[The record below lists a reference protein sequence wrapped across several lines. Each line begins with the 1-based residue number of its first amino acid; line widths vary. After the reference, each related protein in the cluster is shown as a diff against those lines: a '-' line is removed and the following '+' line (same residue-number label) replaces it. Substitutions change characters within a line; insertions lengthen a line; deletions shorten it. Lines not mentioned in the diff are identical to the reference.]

1 MSIDIV
7 IRQKGLFKKTLPLS
21 VILGDGLSCGVYEA
35 GYRLNQEDWERENAE
50 NGEIAVFAPQHKGR
64 GFTVTWTPTQ
74 KKGVALRAL
83 HPTCAYELK
92 AFYAAVARITDY
104 WNCSLEVDGNPMT
117 PAEFQAGLP
126 DMLEANNRYLDLFIE
141 KSIDK
146 EQYDSMTLFSA
157 LWPLEFG
164 AKEAAEVRD
173 APEGAPV
180 RFARWLHEMQSAD
193 TYYAVAGYMEED
205 DGIVSRFAFTEDCD
219 SLFPVKPSVPFGI
232 TGADGK
238 PLEVSRYE
246 VAIVATSTPSVSVIG
261 TIPYEAFIAALS
273 PDKVSYYDAKRVRI
287 APHSLSELKELI
299 SKASV

>member
-21 VILGDGLSCGVYEA
+21 VILGDNLACGVYEA
-35 GYRLNQEDWERENAE
+35 GYRLDPGEWKSED
-50 NGEIAVFAPQHKGR
+50 GEIVVYDPHHKGR
-64 GFTVTWTPTQ
+64 GFSVIWTPTQ
-74 KKGVALRAL
+74 KKGVTLRAL
-83 HPTCAYELK
+83 HPTSTYELK
-92 AFYAAVARITDY
+92 AFYATVARITDY

-117 PAEFQAGLP
+117 PAEFQAGLSN
-126 DMLEANNRYLDLFIE
+126 MLEANDRYLDLFIQE
-141 KSIDK
+141 SMDK
-146 EQYDSMTLFSA
+146 EPYESMTLFSA
-157 LWPLEFG
+157 FWPLEFG
-164 AKEAAEVRD
+164 SKEAAEVKN
-173 APEGAPV
+173 APEGAPA
-180 RFARWLHEMQSAD
+180 RFARWLHEMQSVD
-193 TYYAVAGYMEED
+193 TYYAVAGYMEEK

-246 VAIVATSTPSVSVIG
+246 VAIVATSTPSVSMIG
-261 TIPYEAFIAALS
+261 TIPYEAFMAALS

-299 SKASV
+299 AKAGV

>member
-21 VILGDGLSCGVYEA
+21 VILGDNLACGVYEA
-35 GYRLNQEDWERENAE
+35 GYRLDPGEWKSED
-50 NGEIAVFAPQHKGR
+50 GEIVVYDPHHKGR
-64 GFTVTWTPTQ
+64 GFSVIWTPTQ
-74 KKGVALRAL
+74 KKGVTLRAL
-83 HPTCAYELK
+83 HPTCAEELK
-92 AFYAAVARITDY
+92 AFYATVARITDY
-104 WNCSLEVDGNPMT
+104 WSCSLEVDGNPMT
-117 PAEFQAGLP
+117 PAEFQAGFS
-126 DMLEANNRYLDLFIE
+126 DMLEANDRYLDLFIRE
-141 KSIDK
+141 SMDK
-146 EQYDSMTLFSA
+146 EPYESMTLFSA

-164 AKEAAEVRD
+164 SKEAAEVKN

-193 TYYAVAGYMEED
+193 TYYAVAGYAEE

-219 SLFPVKPSVPFGI
+219 SLFPVKPTVPFGI

-261 TIPYEAFIAALS
+261 TLPYEAFMAALS

-299 SKASV
+299 AKAGI

>member
-1 MSIDIV
+1 MSIDVI

-35 GYRLNQEDWERENAE
+35 GYRLDPGEWKSED
-50 NGEIAVFAPQHKGR
+50 GEIVVYDPHHKGR
-64 GFTVTWTPTQ
+64 GFSMIWTPTQ
-74 KKGVALRAL
+74 KKGVTLRAL

-104 WNCSLEVDGNPMT
+104 WSCSLEVDGNPMT
-117 PAEFQAGLP
+117 PAEFQGGLSN
-126 DMLEANNRYLDLFIE
+126 MLEANNRYLDLFIE

-157 LWPLEFG
+157 MWPLEFG

-193 TYYAVAGYMEED
+193 TYYAMSGYMEED
-205 DGIVSRFAFTEDCD
+205 DGIVGRFAFTEDCD

-232 TGADGK
+232 TGPDGR
-238 PLEVSRYE
+238 PPEVSRYE
-246 VAIVATSTPSVSVIG
+246 VAIVASSTPSVSVIG
-261 TIPYEAFIAALS
+261 TLPYEVFMAALS
-273 PDKVSYYDAKRVRI
+273 SDKVSYYDARRVRI
-287 APHSLSELKELI
+287 APHSLDELKELI
-299 SKASV
+299 AKAGD

>member
-21 VILGDGLSCGVYEA
+21 VILGDNLACGVYEA
-35 GYRLNQEDWERENAE
+35 GYHLDPGEWKSED
-50 NGEIAVFAPQHKGR
+50 GEIVVYDPHHKGR
-64 GFTVTWTPTQ
+64 GFSVIWTPTQ
-74 KKGVALRAL
+74 KKGVTLRAL
-83 HPTCAYELK
+83 HPTCAEELK
-92 AFYAAVARITDY
+92 AFYATVARITDY

-117 PAEFQAGLP
+117 PAEFQAGFS
-126 DMLEANNRYLDLFIE
+126 DMLKANDRYLDLFIKE
-141 KSIDK
+141 SMDK
-146 EQYDSMTLFSA
+146 EPYESMTLFSA
-157 LWPLEFG
+157 FWPLEFG
-164 AKEAAEVRD
+164 AKEAAEVKN
-173 APEGAPV
+173 APEGAPA
-180 RFARWLHEMQSAD
+180 RFARWLHEMQSVD
-193 TYYAVAGYMEED
+193 TYYAVAGYMEEK

-261 TIPYEAFIAALS
+261 TIPYEAFMAALS

-287 APHSLSELKELI
+287 APHSYSDLKELI
-299 SKASV
+299 TKAGV

>member
-1 MSIDIV
+1 MSVDIV

-21 VILGDGLSCGVYEA
+21 VILGDNLACGVYEA
-35 GYRLNQEDWERENAE
+35 GYRLDPGEWKSED
-50 NGEIAVFAPQHKGR
+50 GEIVVYDPHHKGR
-64 GFTVTWTPTQ
+64 GFSVIWTPTH
-74 KKGVALRAL
+74 KKGVVLRAL
-83 HPTCAYELK
+83 HPTCPEELK
-92 AFYAAVARITDY
+92 AFYATVARITDY
-104 WNCSLEVDGNPMT
+104 WSCSLEVDGNPMT
-117 PAEFQAGLP
+117 PAEFQAGLSN
-126 DMLEANNRYLDLFIE
+126 MLEANDRYLDLFIKE
-141 KSIDK
+141 SMDK
-146 EQYDSMTLFSA
+146 EPYESMTLFSA
-157 LWPLEFG
+157 FWPLEFG
-164 AKEAAEVRD
+164 AKEAAEVKD
-173 APEGAPV
+173 APEGAPA
-180 RFARWLHEMQSAD
+180 RFARWLHEMQSVD

-261 TIPYEAFIAALS
+261 TLPYEAFMAALS

-299 SKASV
+299 AKAGI

>member
-35 GYRLNQEDWERENAE
+35 GYRLDPGEWKSED
-50 NGEIAVFAPQHKGR
+50 GEIVVYDPHHKGR
-64 GFTVTWTPTQ
+64 GFSVIWTPTQ
-74 KKGVALRAL
+74 KKGVTLRAL
-83 HPTCAYELK
+83 HPTCAEELK
-92 AFYAAVARITDY
+92 AFYATVARITDY
-104 WNCSLEVDGNPMT
+104 WSCSLEVDGNPMT
-117 PAEFQAGLP
+117 PAEFQGGLSN
-126 DMLEANNRYLDLFIE
+126 MLEANNRYLDLFIE

-157 LWPLEFG
+157 MWPLEFG

-193 TYYAVAGYMEED
+193 TYYAMSGYMEED
-205 DGIVSRFAFTEDCD
+205 DGIVGRFAFTEDCD

-232 TGADGK
+232 TGPDGR
-238 PLEVSRYE
+238 PPEVSRYE
-246 VAIVATSTPSVSVIG
+246 VAIVASSTPSVSVIG
-261 TIPYEAFIAALS
+261 TLPYEVFMAALS
-273 PDKVSYYDAKRVRI
+273 SDKVSYYDARRVRI

-299 SKASV
+299 AKAGI